1 MSAEN
6 SANRLRLWLLI
17 ALGIVL
23 VLGSYWVLEVLR
35 KTGGPDLQDTPRSAP
50 DFYVKN
56 FTFVKMAKSR
66 TARYNISGDV
76 LTHLPR
82 DDSYEITKPVIYHLA
97 NNLPPM
103 VMRSERALVN
113 SDNSEVQMI
122 DNVDVNRPASGTT
135 QNFHLTSEYLL
146 LLPNDDV
153 MKTDKPVKML
163 MGKNLLNG
171 TGMVAN
177 NATRQLD
184 LANRVHGVFPPAP
197 VR

>member
-1 MSAEN
+1 MSSE
-6 SANRLRLWLLI
+6 SSSSRFRLGLLI
-17 ALGIVL
+17 ALSIAL
-23 VLGSYWVLEVLR
+23 ALGSFWMLEVLR
-35 KTGGPDLQDTPRSAP
+35 KTGGTDVKDAPRSAP

-76 LTHLPR
+76 MTHLPLN
-82 DDSYEITKPVIYHLA
+82 DSYEITKPVIYHLA
-97 NNLPPM
+97 NNRPAM

-122 DNVDVNRPASGTT
+122 DNVDVDRPASGTT
-135 QNFHLTSEYLL
+135 KNFHLTSDYLL

-153 MKTDKPVKML
+153 MKTDRPVKMK
-163 MGKNLLNG
+163 MGTTLLNG
-171 TGMVAN
+171 TGMIAN

-184 LANRVHGVFPPAP
+184 LANKVHGVFAPAS

>member
-1 MSAEN
+1 MSVES
-6 SANRLRLWLLI
+6 SAYRFRLGLLI
-17 ALGIVL
+17 ALSL
-23 VLGSYWVLEVLR
+23 ALALGSFWVLEVLR
-35 KTGGPDLQDTPRSAP
+35 KTGGTDLPDTPRSSP

-76 LTHLPR
+76 LTHLPL
-82 DDSYEITKPVIYHLA
+82 DDSYEITMPVIYHLA
-97 NNLPPM
+97 NNQSPM

-122 DNVDVNRPASGTT
+122 DNVDVDRPASGTT
-135 QNFHLTSEYLL
+135 RNFHLTSDYLL

-153 MKTDKPVKML
+153 MKTDKPVKIL
-163 MGKNLLNG
+163 MGNNLLNG

-177 NATRQLD
+177 NATRQLN

>member
-1 MSAEN
+1 MSAES
-6 SANRLRLWLLI
+6 SANRFRLGLLI
-17 ALGIVL
+17 ALSVAL
-23 VLGSYWVLEVLR
+23 ALGSFWVLEVLR
-35 KTGGPDLQDTPRSAP
+35 KTGGTDLQDVPRSTP

-76 LTHLPR
+76 LTHLPL

-113 SDNSEVQMI
+113 SDNSEIQMI
-122 DNVDVNRPASGTT
+122 DNVDVDRPASGTT
-135 QNFHLTSEYLL
+135 QNFHLTSDYLL

-153 MKTDKPVKML
+153 MKTDKPVKMR
-163 MGKNLLNG
+163 MGTTLLDG

-184 LANRVHGVFPPAP
+184 LAARVHGVFAPAP

>member
-1 MSAEN
+1 MSAES
-6 SANRLRLWLLI
+6 SANRFRLGLLI
-17 ALGIVL
+17 ALSIAL
-23 VLGSYWVLEVLR
+23 ALGSFWVLEVLR
-35 KTGGPDLQDTPRSAP
+35 KTGGNDLPDAPRSAP

-76 LTHLPR
+76 MTHLPL
-82 DDSYEITKPVIYHLA
+82 DDSYEITRPVIYHLA

-122 DNVDVNRPASGTT
+122 DSVDVDRPASGTT

-163 MGKNLLNG
+163 MGNNLLNG

-184 LANRVHGVFPPAP
+184 LANSVHGVFPPAP